1 MKLMKS
7 TTAILLLL
15 CSTVGA
21 SAGEEEAVSLGK
33 TFADSKCAWCH
44 GPSGQGYAT
53 APKLAGQRAPYIET
67 QLRSF
72 NIHSRDNPF
81 SQQYMWPAAANL
93 TAQEAHAL
101 AAYFS
106 SLCPEPTRDGYGQ
119 LVPAGETLYR
129 GGSPASNIPS
139 CVACHGPDAQGIRA
153 IPRLAGQSY
162 YYLKRKLAQWGEG
175 YHATAAVPMPG
186 IASKLSDNEIEA
198 LASYLSFVK

>member
-1 MKLMKS
+1 MKLTKA
-7 TTAILLLL
+7 TTALLLLL
-15 CSTVGA
+15 CSTAGA
-21 SAGEEEAVSLGK
+21 SAGEELSFGK
-33 TFADSKCAWCH
+33 AFADSNCAWCH

-53 APKLAGQRAPYIET
+53 APKLAGQRAPYIES

-72 NIHSRDNPF
+72 HVHGRDNPF

-93 TAQEAHAL
+93 TAREAHAL

-106 SLCPEPTRDGYGQ
+106 TLCPEPANDGDSRLGR
-119 LVPAGETLYR
+119 AGEALYR

-139 CVACHGPDAQGIRA
+139 CVACHGPNAQGVSA

-186 IASKLSDNEIEA
+186 IASKLSDDEIEA

>member
-7 TTAILLLL
+7 TIAILLLL
-15 CSTVGA
+15 CSTAGA
-21 SAGEEEAVSLGK
+21 SAGEEEAVSFGR
-33 TFADSKCAWCH
+33 TFADSNCAWCH

-119 LVPAGETLYR
+119 LAPAGETLYR

-139 CVACHGPDAQGIRA
+139 CVACHGPEC
-153 IPRLAGQSY
+153 PRDQSHSSLGRTILLLLEKKARSMGRGLSCDRRRPNAGHC
-162 YYLKRKLAQWGEG
+162 E
-175 YHATAAVPMPG
+175 
-186 IASKLSDNEIEA
+186 
-198 LASYLSFVK
+198 

>member
-1 MKLMKS
+1 MTLMKP
-7 TTAILLLL
+7 TAVLLLLL
-15 CSTVGA
+15 CSAAGA
-21 SAGEEEAVSLGK
+21 SAGEEVSFGK
-33 TFADSKCAWCH
+33 AFADSNCAWCH

-53 APKLAGQRAPYIET
+53 APKLAGQRAPYIES

-72 NIHSRDNPF
+72 NVHSRDNPL

-93 TAQEAHAL
+93 NAPLAHAL
-101 AAYFS
+101 AVYFS
-106 SLCPEPTRDGYGQ
+106 ALCPEPASDGYGR
-119 LVPAGETLYR
+119 LAPAGEALYR

-139 CVACHGPDAQGIRA
+139 CVACHGPNAQGVSA

-186 IASKLSDNEIEA
+186 IASKLSDDEIEA

>member
-7 TTAILLLL
+7 TIALLLLL
-15 CSTVGA
+15 CSAVGA
-21 SAGEEEAVSLGK
+21 EAGGEETLSVGRS
-33 TFADSKCAWCH
+33 FANSNCAWCH

-72 NIHSRDNPF
+72 HVHSRDNPL

-93 TAQEAHAL
+93 NAPLAHAL
-101 AAYFS
+101 AVYFS
-106 SLCPEPTRDGYGQ
+106 ALCPEPASDGYGR
-119 LVPAGETLYR
+119 LAPAGEALYR

-139 CVACHGPDAQGIRA
+139 CVACHGPNAQGVSA

-186 IASKLSDNEIEA
+186 IASKLSDDEIEA

>member
-15 CSTVGA
+15 CSTAGA
-21 SAGEEEAVSLGK
+21 SAGEEEALSFGR
-33 TFADSKCAWCH
+33 TFADSNCAWCH

-53 APKLAGQRAPYIET
+53 APKLAGQRGPYIES
-67 QLRSF
+67 QLLSF
-72 NIHSRDNPF
+72 KIHSRDNPL
-81 SQQYMWPAAANL
+81 SQQYMWPAATPLNA
-93 TAQEAHAL
+93 EVAHDL

-106 SLCPEPTRDGYGQ
+106 TLCPEPASDGYAR
-119 LVPAGETLYR
+119 LAPAGEALYR

-139 CVACHGPDAQGIRA
+139 CVACHGPNAEGIRA
-153 IPRLAGQSY
+153 IPRLASQSY

-175 YHATAAVPMPG
+175 YHAAAALPMPG
-186 IASKLSDNEIEA
+186 IASKLSDDEIEA

>member
-1 MKLMKS
+1 MTLTKS
-7 TTAILLLL
+7 TAALLLLL
-15 CSTVGA
+15 CSAVGA
-21 SAGEEEAVSLGK
+21 SAGEEDTLGAGRA
-33 TFADSKCAWCH
+33 FANSNCAWCH

-53 APKLAGQRAPYIET
+53 APKLAGQRAPYIES

-72 NIHSRDNPF
+72 NVHSRDNPL

-93 TAQEAHAL
+93 NAEVAHAL

-106 SLCPEPTRDGYGQ
+106 ALCPEPASDGYGR
-119 LVPAGETLYR
+119 LAPAGDALYR

-139 CVACHGPDAQGIRA
+139 CVACHGPNAQGVSA

-186 IASKLSDNEIEA
+186 IAWKLSDDEIEA

>member
-7 TTAILLLL
+7 TMTILSLL
-15 CSTVGA
+15 CSAAGA
-21 SAGEEEAVSLGK
+21 SAGDGETASFGK
-33 TFADSKCAWCH
+33 AFADTNCAWCH

-53 APKLAGQRAPYIET
+53 APKLAGQRSQYLEN
-67 QLRSF
+67 QLLSF
-72 NIHSRDNPF
+72 KVHSRDNPF

-93 TAQEAHAL
+93 NAQEAHDL

-106 SLCPEPTRDGYGQ
+106 TLCPEPTRDGDSH
-119 LVPAGETLYR
+119 LAPAGEALYR

-139 CVACHGPDAQGIRA
+139 CVACHGPNAEGIRA

-162 YYLKRKLAQWGEG
+162 YYLRRKLAQWGEG
-175 YHATAAVPMPG
+175 YHATAALPMPG
-186 IASKLSDNEIEA
+186 IASKLSEDEIEA